1 MKILLLSPH
10 PDDIEFS
17 MGGYLLKLRKDENN
31 ELAFML
37 FSHCGILD
45 EFNKSLRV
53 LQYNQAT
60 QYNGIE
66 LAEVRNF
73 NKSRQEILDM
83 MIKVRDQFK
92 PDIVFC
98 PSMEDNHQDHQ
109 VIAQEAFRAFKF
121 TTLIGYIQPHNLTE
135 IRPNFFVELSEQE
148 LQAKVDLISIYK
160 SQAHRN
166 YSRPEAIRG
175 TAAFYGAMTGRK
187 YCEAFEIIRKFE

>member
-17 MGGYLLKLRKDENN
+17 IGGYLLKLLNDENN
-31 ELAFML
+31 EITLWL
-37 FSHCGILD
+37 FSDCDIILEWYQVIEKLKIKYRVEKNISVRKFHKKRQYILD
-45 EFNKSLRV
+45 S
-53 LQYNQAT
+53 
-60 QYNGIE
+60 
-66 LAEVRNF
+66 
-73 NKSRQEILDM
+73 
-83 MIKVRDQFK
+83 MINMSVNLK

-135 IRPNFFVELSEQE
+135 IRPNYFVELTEEE

-160 SQAHRN
+160 SQTHRN
-166 YSRPEAIRG
+166 YSRPEAIKG

>member
-1 MKILLLSPH
+1 MKILLLCPH

-17 MGGYLLKLRKDENN
+17 MGGYLLKLRRNRKNKI
-31 ELAFML
+31 AIAL
-37 FSHCGILD
+37 FSHCDILD
-45 EFNKSLRV
+45 EFNKSLEFLR
-53 LQYNQAT
+53 LDPT
-60 QYNGIE
+60 IKHGGE
-66 LAEVRNF
+66 LAEVRKF
-73 NKSRQEILDM
+73 HKIRQDILDS
-83 MIKVRDQFK
+83 MILLRDKLK

-98 PSMEDNHQDHQ
+98 PSMEDTHQDHQ

-135 IRPNFFVELSEQE
+135 IRPNFFVELTEDE
-148 LQAKVDLISIYK
+148 LQAKIDLISIYK

-166 YSRPEAIRG
+166 YSRPEAIKG